1 MNENIKTALEALKM
15 ETLLVL
21 YNNYMK
27 GGKPLGIKHIRELMQ
42 IPPTPFANH
51 PNDMVCHF
59 LCFLKTDKLAT
70 EVLPF
75 I

>member
-27 GGKPLGIKHIRELMQ
+27 GG
-42 IPPTPFANH
+42 
-51 PNDMVCHF
+51 
-59 LCFLKTDKLAT
+59 